1 LFLANGADVERRAR
15 VHFAINPDAAKL
27 KCVNTDFLHRLFH
40 SCGGRS
46 VSHDG
51 RKSPMQ
57 NQLSTATPDVASL
70 LAGGYLMESNPP
82 TNPIDPPDNQG
93 GGGTGT
99 TNPEPEEEESGT
111 GN

>member
-1 LFLANGADVERRAR
+1 
-15 VHFAINPDAAKL
+15 VHFAINPGAAKL

-46 VSHDG
+46 DSHDG
-51 RKSPMQ
+51 RKNPMQ

-93 GGGTGT
+93 GGGSGST
-99 TNPEPEEEESGT
+99 TAPDPDEEEGGSG
-111 GN
+111 N